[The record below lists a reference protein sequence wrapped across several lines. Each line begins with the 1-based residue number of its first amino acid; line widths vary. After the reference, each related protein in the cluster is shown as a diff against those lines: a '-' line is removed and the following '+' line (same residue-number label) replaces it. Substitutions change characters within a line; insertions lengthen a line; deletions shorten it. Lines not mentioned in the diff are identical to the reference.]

1 MTLCRI
7 RAGRD
12 SAITGAF
19 DWAILDDNRTVLDS
33 GSAPLR
39 PPPAKSECEL
49 LLASELVLLEEITV
63 SAAQQRRLS
72 SSLRFLVEDMAIS
85 DPERLHVAAVRGAGK
100 DILHVGIVD
109 RQWMEQMLGRLGR
122 SGVTVRA
129 AYPECLL
136 PDLPARGWTVAWNGA
151 QSFARTGEFQGF
163 VLDLAAEGEVPV
175 ALRLALDEA
184 RARASAPERIV
195 VRIAAGAA
203 APALERWAAA
213 LGIPVEPGPAWH
225 WAGARHRPGLNLLQ
239 AEFAPRTSEIAWT
252 RALRRPALLAGA
264 LVIVTLSGVTIDW
277 TMKVRERDTLTAQMQ
292 QVFRNVAGESAA
304 VVDAPLQMRRAL
316 AQLRRQAGQIGADD
330 FLALLGA
337 VAGQTLDPAKFRVDG
352 IVYGNSTLT
361 LSVRPVDASQFS
373 TLLGELRRKSSIP
386 GLDIRL
392 EPVESTG
399 TISLRVAQR
408 PGVEK

>member
-39 PPPAKSECEL
+39 LPPAKSECEL

-100 DILHVGIVD
+100 NILHVGIVD
-109 RQWMEQMLGRLGR
+109 RQWMEQILGRLER

-151 QSFARTGEFQGF
+151 QSFARTGEFHGF
-163 VLDLAAEGEVPV
+163 VLDLAGEGEVPV

-184 RARASAPERIV
+184 RARASAPERQPRHWSDGPPRSAFRSSRARSGIGPARGT
-195 VRIAAGAA
+195 VRDSTCCRPSSLRAA
-203 APALERWAAA
+203 AKLLGRAPCAA
-213 LGIPVEPGPAWH
+213 LRSWR
-225 WAGARHRPGLNLLQ
+225 AR
-239 AEFAPRTSEIAWT
+239 W
-252 RALRRPALLAGA
+252 
-264 LVIVTLSGVTIDW
+264 
-277 TMKVRERDTLTAQMQ
+277 
-292 QVFRNVAGESAA
+292 
-304 VVDAPLQMRRAL
+304 
-316 AQLRRQAGQIGADD
+316 
-330 FLALLGA
+330 
-337 VAGQTLDPAKFRVDG
+337 
-352 IVYGNSTLT
+352 
-361 LSVRPVDASQFS
+361 
-373 TLLGELRRKSSIP
+373 
-386 GLDIRL
+386 
-392 EPVESTG
+392 
-399 TISLRVAQR
+399 
-408 PGVEK
+408 